1 MSDDDMHNELSKVE
15 IHLKDDLNSSKAV
28 TRPKED
34 ENSIKVEIHLKED
47 KKLSKANKGPKDRIR
62 FRKRNGAAYQVPN
75 SWEELYEKDEATK
88 AEFSPYEYV
97 DKQRTIKKRHPSKL
111 KGMLINKRVTD
122 IISDAKDS
130 PDIKKPDYYTSL
142 KEDIKADLKFAHD
155 FGYVNTKR
163 RSSRW
168 NKKHLDEIERDKRE
182 IESWFESGI
191 VYKAVPPKQTREDPE
206 SDGIDPEAYEERPKS
221 KEITLGDY
229 ISTIPV
235 KVTEIDNFDD
245 PSGEIENVFP
255 LIPLKNDQSNED
267 EINVLSSHPDPDFE
281 EKLACF
287 KSRCKY
293 YHEIK
298 GIPYPGCCGESES
311 SDSDSDVPCNIW
323 CVDSLSESESIDL
336 SPEVLEGLAQK
347 VISYV
352 SSETGKENIKKY
364 EERKAKAK
372 SSDNDPP
379 SVSKSKESSPEI
391 MEELAQ
397 KVTSHINIGKEN
409 MMKYNKRKSKTIPL
423 CKHGYMYHV
432 QHFAD
437 SIYFEADHMME
448 LMPRKRL
455 YDFAAAMRV
464 LSGLIENLRSCH
476 NRKLFDCQPEYCL
489 WNISSDKGSEKRC
502 TINTFCE
509 TVRDSVSFEVRVKQ
523 VCSPRYGLRAL
534 LKDSSYDPTT
544 IGVYSEYL
552 LGLKYTKALEA
563 LENHKLLE
571 FPGHIERFTCFVF
584 GEIADMQK
592 IMKSH
597 DLLDENELLTNGLHD
612 YHAISWR
619 IQRQQAFEK
628 CSKLQCCGPLFRS
641 RKTKDSTID
650 SDFESGPSINIP
662 VDYEQV
668 STKSLSR
675 QMETLDVED
684 TMSKSIPKSYCP
696 SLIVECFSPRWQY
709 QADRN
714 INKPQDLDPTKT
726 EVADDT
732 SFTTHNKLS
741 ASESIDEVEAGS
753 I

>member
-1 MSDDDMHNELSKVE
+1 MSDDDMLGNELSKVE
-15 IHLKDDLNSSKAV
+15 IHLKNNLNSSKAV
-28 TRPKED
+28 TRPKENED
-34 ENSIKVEIHLKED
+34 SIKVEIHLKED
-47 KKLSKANKGPKDRIR
+47 KKSSKVKKGPKDRIR
-62 FRKRNGAAYQVPN
+62 FRERNGAAYQVPN
-75 SWEELYEKDEATK
+75 NWEELYEKDEATK

-122 IISDAKDS
+122 IISDTKDS
-130 PDIKKPDYYTSL
+130 TDTKKPDYYTSL
-142 KEDIKADLKFAHD
+142 RKDIQADLKFAND
-155 FGYVNTKR
+155 FGYINTKM

-182 IESWFESGI
+182 VESWFESGI
-191 VYKAVPPKQTREDPE
+191 VYKAVAPKQTKEDPE
-206 SDGIDPEAYEERPKS
+206 SDGVDPEAYEEIPKS

-245 PSGEIENVFP
+245 NPSGEIENVFTFKP
-255 LIPLKNDQSNED
+255 IEGYSLSNDDKRDED
-267 EINVLSSHPDPDFE
+267 EIDVLPSHPDPDFE
-281 EKLACF
+281 NKQACF

-293 YHEIK
+293 YHETK
-298 GIPYPGCCGESES
+298 GIPYPDCGGESES

-323 CVDSLSESESIDL
+323 CADSLSESEAEKP
-336 SPEVLEGLAQK
+336 SPEMLEELAQPSSEMLKELAQK
-347 VISYV
+347 VIS
-352 SSETGKENIKKY
+352 NIT
-364 EERKAKAK
+364 
-372 SSDNDPP
+372 
-379 SVSKSKESSPEI
+379 SK
-391 MEELAQ
+391 
-397 KVTSHINIGKEN
+397 TGKEN
-409 MMKYNKRKSKTIPL
+409 MMKYNEKRRKSIPL
-423 CKHGYMYHV
+423 CKHGYIYHV

-455 YDFAAAMRV
+455 YDFAEAMRV
-464 LSGLIENLRSCH
+464 LSGLIENLRSDH

-489 WNISSDKGSEKRC
+489 WNITSNKGIEERC
-502 TINTFCE
+502 TLNTFCE
-509 TVRDSVSFEVRVKQ
+509 PVRDSVSFEVRVKQ
-523 VCSPRYGLRAL
+523 VCNPRYGLRTL

-544 IGVYSEYL
+544 TGVYSEYL
-552 LGLKYTKALEA
+552 LGLKHNKALEA

-571 FPGHIERFTCFVF
+571 FPGHIERFTCFIF
-584 GEIADMQK
+584 GEISDMQK
-592 IMKSH
+592 IMKTH
-597 DLLDENELLTNGLHD
+597 DLLDENRLLTSGLHD

-619 IQRQQAFEK
+619 IQRQEAFEK

-662 VDYEQV
+662 VDYEQI
-668 STKSLSR
+668 STQSLSR

-684 TMSKSIPKSYCP
+684 TMSKSVPKPYCP

-709 QADRN
+709 QSGGN
-714 INKPQDLDPTKT
+714 TNKSQDLDPTKK

-732 SFTTHNKLS
+732 SFTTYNKS
-741 ASESIDEVEAGS
+741 STSESIDEVETGS
-753 I
+753 VQQIHND